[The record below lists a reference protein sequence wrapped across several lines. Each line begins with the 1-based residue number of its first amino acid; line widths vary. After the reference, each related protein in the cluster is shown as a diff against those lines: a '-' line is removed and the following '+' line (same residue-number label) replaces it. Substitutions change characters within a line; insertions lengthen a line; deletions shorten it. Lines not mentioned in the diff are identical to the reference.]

1 MKLVETEPGAA
12 RPGQP
17 GAPAP
22 GEASGTSA
30 SQAQASGP
38 KEARRQRRR
47 ERREERRRQLPALLP
62 HLLTTGNLAAGFF
75 AILQASRGDVDRAAV
90 AILFAMACDLFDGRV
105 ARRVGAESRFGAE
118 YDSIADAVSFGVA
131 PAVLAFHFGQLEEL
145 GWTGW
150 VVAFSYMVCAALR
163 LARFNVSSGRY
174 KNRFQ
179 GLPSPAAA
187 GMVVTTAWFFST
199 LHDAGI
205 ETGVPALAIGVGLV
219 GLGLLMVSDIP
230 YFSGKGTT
238 IRGSNRAVVLAV
250 IGFVCVLAK
259 PSVTLFLIGL
269 AYTAAGPWEIWWR
282 RRHGIELEEVG
293 AQAEAGEGA

>member
-1 MKLVETEPGAA
+1 MSVIELDRDESRKRDQEPQET
-12 RPGQP
+12 R
-17 GAPAP
+17 
-22 GEASGTSA
+22 S
-30 SQAQASGP
+30 
-38 KEARRQRRR
+38 QRRR
-47 ERREERRRQLPALLP
+47 RRREERRRQLPALLP

-75 AILQASRGDVDRAAV
+75 AIVEATRGDVDRVAV
-90 AILFAMACDLFDGRV
+90 AILFAMACDLFDGRL

-131 PAVLAFHFGQLEEL
+131 PAVLAFHFGELAAL

-150 VVAFSYMVCAALR
+150 VLAFGYMVCAALR

-187 GMVVTTAWFFST
+187 GMVVTTAWFFHT
-199 LHDAGI
+199 LHEAGI
-205 ETGVPALAIGVGLV
+205 QTGVPALPIGIGLV
-219 GLGLLMVSDIP
+219 GLGLLMVSDIA

-238 IRGSNRAVVLAV
+238 IRRTNRVVVLTV

-269 AYTAAGPWEIWWR
+269 VYTASGPFQAWR
-282 RRHGIELEEVG
+282 RRRTGRALEEVG
-293 AQAEAGEGA
+293 ATDEGEEASHE